1 MKSPCNR
8 TRLPPVAGAPA
19 GFTLLELL
27 VGISIFVLV
36 GSVTFTLMAAVSK
49 AWQRGTALCE
59 NLHAGD
65 YIMDQ
70 VIDGLIAARHRDSMD
85 GFQLE
90 DRGDGPGSMD
100 SITWVKEGPALVG
113 EDSKLASTY
122 HHVRFFVGRDEEGK
136 SGAAFTVWG
145 DEYLQPDDFDP
156 DSLPPEVL
164 SDRVVGFNCRVAT
177 NNFEMNR
184 LEWMT
189 SWKEDLPGGDNMTN
203 HVPRFVEITLYL
215 KPLTEGESPVE
226 MRRMADIP
234 VANKGMK

>member
-1 MKSPCNR
+1 MKSRCNNIR
-8 TRLPPVAGAPA
+8 PGSAA

-27 VGISIFVLV
+27 VGIAIFVLV

-65 YIMDQ
+65 YVMDQ
-70 VIDGLIAARHRDSMD
+70 IVDGLLAARYRDNND
-85 GFQLE
+85 GFLLE
-90 DRGDGPGSMD
+90 DRGDGSGAMD
-100 SITWVKEGPALVG
+100 SISWVKEGTALVG
-113 EDSKLASTY
+113 EDSKIASTY
-122 HHVRFFVGRDEEGK
+122 HHIRFFVGRDEEGT

-145 DEYLQPDDFDP
+145 DDYLQPDNFEP
-156 DSLPPEVL
+156 EALPAEVL

-184 LEWMT
+184 LQWMN
-189 SWKEDLPGGDNMTN
+189 SWDEDIGQGDNMTN
-203 HVPRFVEITLYL
+203 HIPRFVEITLYL
-215 KPLTEGESPVE
+215 KPLAEGEPPVE